1 LQFFRTFTA
10 AGLIAAAA
18 IAPAVAADIS
28 GAGSSF
34 AYPIYAKW
42 IEAYK
47 QETGIAVDYR
57 SVGSADGIRQVQSK
71 EITFGATDMPLGARQ
86 LEADGLVQFPTVIA
100 GVVTVVNIEGVKSG
114 ELTLDG
120 PTLARIFLGEIR
132 SWNDAAIRKLNP
144 NTRLPSQAIVVVRRS
159 DGSGTTF
166 AFTDYLAKVSLDWK
180 SKIGSTVAVEW
191 PTGIGA
197 NGNEG
202 VANSV
207 ARTKGAIG
215 YVEYAYATQHRL
227 TYTKL
232 INRDGK
238 AVAPAVTGFA
248 AAAAN
253 ADWEATPGFGV
264 ILTNQAGA
272 ATWPIAAAT
281 FVLMHKQPNDP
292 AATNAALKFFAW
304 AFAKGGK
311 MAEQLD
317 YVPMPG
323 KVVGAVQNLWAS
335 QIKDPSGKPV
345 YAISR

>member
-1 LQFFRTFTA
+1 MQFFRTFTA

-18 IAPAVAADIS
+18 LAPAVAADIS

-47 QETGIAVDYR
+47 QETGIGVDYR
-57 SVGSADGIRQVQSK
+57 SVGSADGIRQVQTK
-71 EITFGATDMPLGARQ
+71 QITFGATDMPLSARQ
-86 LEADGLVQFPTVIA
+86 LEDDGLVQFPTVIA
-100 GVVTVVNIEGVKSG
+100 GVVAVVNIEGVKSG

-166 AFTDYLAKVSLDWK
+166 AFTDFLAKVSPDWK

-191 PTGIGA
+191 PTGIGV

-207 ARTKGAIG
+207 ARIKGAIG
-215 YVEYAYATQHRL
+215 YVEYAYATQYRL

-238 AVAPAVTGFA
+238 AVAPAVA
-248 AAAAN
+248 
-253 ADWEATPGFGV
+253 
-264 ILTNQAGA
+264 
-272 ATWPIAAAT
+272 
-281 FVLMHKQPNDP
+281 
-292 AATNAALKFFAW
+292 
-304 AFAKGGK
+304 AFAPPPPTRTGRRRRVS
-311 MAEQLD
+311 A
-317 YVPMPG
+317 
-323 KVVGAVQNLWAS
+323 
-335 QIKDPSGKPV
+335 
-345 YAISR
+345 